1 MRWLLAVVWVAFD
14 AGGEILML
22 VFPFEQIN
30 EVEIF
35 LNELLFFEAGR
46 TCFFVVLLMI
56 HIIINYQSVKKS

>member
-22 VFPFEQIN
+22 VFPFEQID

-35 LNELLFFEAGR
+35 LNELLFFVAGR